1 MNENTPFHL
10 FYLTGIKHS
19 GKSQLGRA
27 ATSLIALKNKAS
39 FVDIDDL
46 VLKRIAPCFAS
57 IRDFYR
63 KEGKVRFMVEEVAAL
78 EELLKSLSSTML
90 EPGPRYHLIATGGGA
105 CDNIRLLDL
114 MKASGTIIYLKV
126 EEKALFNRILRDGI
140 PPFLEGPDPSE
151 AFHRLYD
158 ERNSKYSNIADFM
171 IELSDSN
178 TIEENS
184 AILAERLLQFVS

>member
-1 MNENTPFHL
+1 MNENTPVHL

-19 GKSQLGRA
+19 GKSKLGRTA
-27 ATSLIALKNKAS
+27 SSILACKDKAS

-46 VLKRIAPCFAS
+46 VLNRIAPSFSS
-57 IRDFYR
+57 IREFY
-63 KEGKVRFMVEEVAAL
+63 KMEGKERFMVEEAMAL
-78 EELLKSLSSTML
+78 EDYVKSLSIRTFES
-90 EPGPRYHLIATGGGA
+90 GPRIHLIATGGGA

-126 EEKALFNRILRDGI
+126 EETALFKRILIDGI

-158 ERNSKYSNIADFM
+158 ERNTKYSNIADFM